1 MHTCLT
7 KSLIRW
13 LFRWVWSMVMWI
25 VERFTWELDIKLS
38 HSVYP
43 DSSNLLLTKGSLNG
57 SSVNW
62 MRMIILFVYGL
73 ICVDG
78 FSWPCICAAAWDA
91 HCGCWLP
98 SDGTESHPYKELTP
112 LSVLLTDIPSKWYV
126 IYQTMSMN
134 LTSRSPRKAYKIH
147 HVFIN
152 LYICKANKW
161 TLAINA

>member
-1 MHTCLT
+1 MVKCTC
-7 KSLIRW
+7 INNHDN
-13 LFRWVWSMVMWI
+13 
-25 VERFTWELDIKLS
+25 FTWIGNPQTPLMSFKGHFQQVDMPFWKKQQQCVCRKL
-38 HSVYP
+38 
-43 DSSNLLLTKGSLNG
+43 
-57 SSVNW
+57 
-62 MRMIILFVYGL
+62 IILFVYSL